1 MFHGNKNTV
10 FGIKISRYWLGI
22 RIHVY
27 PSTCQW
33 VNIISLSNTRV
44 YQLTL
49 IYNLLNDAATQR
61 LAISL
66 GTVYGGH
73 YRVGGATDQ
82 QLIWSRP
89 QPPQESHLYQFAD
102 TFSPSKITENS
113 LPLLV
118 SLVISTP
125 SIFHERRKWV
135 FVSQWPSCVWNGN
148 LSIYL
153 ILSEIIYNIVNIVLL
168 PTTTTDMG
176 AGPTRC
182 DAEEDDGRGRK
193 GAVMEPLEFTLQ
205 SIRGQMSWQTN
216 TLTHPQVHM
225 GSTLRAF
232 AM

>member
-10 FGIKISRYWLGI
+10 FGIKISRLWLGI

-33 VNIISLSNTRV
+33 ANIISLSNTRV

-66 GTVYGGH
+66 GTVYGGY

-89 QPPQESHLYQFAD
+89 PPPQESHLYQFAD

-113 LPLLV
+113 LPVFYSHIYSIDLPRKAQV
-118 SLVISTP
+118 SLLFRTGQAVFGMATYLYIS
-125 SIFHERRKWV
+125 FYRK
-135 FVSQWPSCVWNGN
+135 
-148 LSIYL
+148 
-153 ILSEIIYNIVNIVLL
+153 
-168 PTTTTDMG
+168 
-176 AGPTRC
+176 
-182 DAEEDDGRGRK
+182 
-193 GAVMEPLEFTLQ
+193 
-205 SIRGQMSWQTN
+205 
-216 TLTHPQVHM
+216 
-225 GSTLRAF
+225 
-232 AM
+232 